1 MNGEA
6 EVDNGQKVY
15 GKAGFCVVPEID
27 RPPKAIIEQLA
38 EFPVSIIGDGM
49 GRRGIMDPGLKALN
63 LDVKMCGPAVTV
75 ETRAADNLMVHA
87 ALKLAQPGDVIV
99 VNAHGDLSA
108 GIWGEITT
116 RMAIRK
122 GLAGLVMD
130 GSVRDSRELAASGFP
145 VFCRGVSPC
154 GGGKEGTGQVNLPIC
169 CGGVPVH
176 PGDIIVGDADGLVVV
191 PRAMAE
197 EAITAARKRID
208 IERRRMDAIA
218 GDDPEAIYPSW
229 LIPTL
234 RAKGVLGENETL

>member
-1 MNGEA
+1 LNGETQ
-6 EVDNGQKVY
+6 VNNGHKVY
-15 GKAGFCVVPEID
+15 GKAGFCIVPEID
-27 RPPKAIIEQLA
+27 RPPKAIVEQLA

-49 GRRGIMDPGLKALN
+49 GRQGIMDPGLKALN
-63 LDVKMCGPAVTV
+63 RDFKMCGPAVTV

-87 ALKLAQPGDVIV
+87 ALKLAQPGDVLV

-116 RMAIRK
+116 RMALRK
-122 GLAGLVMD
+122 SLAGLVMD
-130 GSVRDSRELAASGFP
+130 GSVRDCREIAASGFP
-145 VFCRGVSPC
+145 VFSRGVSPC
-154 GGGKEGTGQVNLPIC
+154 GGGKEGTGQVNLPIS

-176 PGDIIVGDADGLVVV
+176 PGDIIVGDADGLIVV
-191 PRAMAE
+191 PKAMAE
-197 EAITAARKRID
+197 QAIVWARKRIE
-208 IERRRMDAIA
+208 IEKKRMDAIA